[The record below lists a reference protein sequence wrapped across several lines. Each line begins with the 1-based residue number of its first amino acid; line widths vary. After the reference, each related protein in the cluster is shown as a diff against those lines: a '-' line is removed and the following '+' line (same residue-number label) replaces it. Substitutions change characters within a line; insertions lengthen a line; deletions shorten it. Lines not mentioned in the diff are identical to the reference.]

1 MMVSSSIH
9 DDVRAKLIRGGVR
22 RAADLAG
29 LTADQISSRFG
40 LPLAQAQQ
48 LPTALAVRPL
58 QFAST
63 WSALRSQRAK
73 IITFSS
79 ALDKTLDGGLLPG
92 EVVEICGEPGTGKTQ
107 LSMQLAV
114 DAQIPASY
122 GGVEGRALYIGA
134 RARLSQC
141 VRRATF
147 SCLSAN
153 YTDCEGSFSAARA
166 LEMATGLSEHL
177 AWMTRRDSE
186 RGSSVRTGRSP
197 EAILAGIVVHRVH
210 DRAAQS
216 AVIEKLPEFLTAHPE
231 VGSRSVRAECKTSA
245 PHDRVRLTRP

>member
-1 MMVSSSIH
+1 MSFLVASSLP
-9 DDVRAKLIRGGVR
+9 DELQAKLIRGGVR
-22 RAADLAG
+22 RPADLAG

-40 LPLAQAQQ
+40 LPLPQAQQ
-48 LPTALAVRPL
+48 LPTTLAVRPL
-58 QFAST
+58 VCA
-63 WSALRSQRAK
+63 SALSALGPRRAR

-79 ALDKTLDGGLLPG
+79 ALDNALDGGLLLG
-92 EVVEICGEPGTGKTQ
+92 EVVEICGEPGAGKTQ

-114 DAQIPASY
+114 DAQIPACY

-134 RARLSQC
+134 HARVSHCMRAR
-141 VRRATF
+141 RETF
-147 SCLSAN
+147 SRPSQTA
-153 YTDCEGSFSAARA
+153 DCEGGFSAARA
-166 LEMATGLSEHL
+166 HEMATGLSEHL

-197 EAILAGIVVHRVH
+197 DAILAGIVVHRVH

-231 VGSRSVRAECKTSA
+231 VRSCSPCTHAE
-245 PHDRVRLTRP
+245 